1 MDDNIHITPAFC
13 YHIQHSPVAKDHDC
27 LRLLSMKIK
36 KLQFGKQ
43 RYNKENLLC
52 PREPLTLYFV
62 SVASKSAIT

>member
-36 KLQFGKQ
+36 IKTTMWQTEL
-43 RYNKENLLC
+43 
-52 PREPLTLYFV
+52 
-62 SVASKSAIT
+62 